1 MHGHILP
8 KRAIIQHE
16 RALFR
21 TRGLVFADKARVL
34 VFADKA
40 RVLVQVARD
49 DLLHALD
56 FLDAS
61 QSVAQ
66 GHGRHFLDSREIFVI
81 IRIETAMRNRHFS
94 TPTHL

>member
-8 KRAIIQHE
+8 ERAVIQHE

-21 TRGLVFADKARVL
+21 TRSL